1 MTRSAWWKLIGF
13 AAGMVA
19 LWFGLRAAGVDLF
32 AIRPERVR
40 QFVLSFGAL
49 APLIYL
55 LVYSQPIVPF
65 PASILTIAGGLAFGP
80 VWGTVAAVT
89 GATTRACG
97 QFGVARL
104 LGYDTVAKLLRGRR
118 AAALNDKIRA
128 NSFQTVLWIRLIPNV
143 PFDMQNYGL
152 GFSKVRFG
160 PYALATFLGILPSC
174 FVFVYLGYSLTDPRH
189 LWKFLL
195 AILLM
200 AGLSFLPRTWSALRQ
215 RRQGIRSA

>member
-1 MTRSAWWKLIGF
+1 MTRSAWWKLIGC
-13 AAGMVA
+13 AAVMVA

-40 QFVLSFGAL
+40 VFVLSFGVW

-65 PASILTIAGGLAFGP
+65 PVSILTIAGGLAFGP
-80 VWGTVAAVT
+80 VWGMVAAVA

-104 LGYDTVAKLLRGRR
+104 LGYDTVATLLRGRR
-118 AAALNDKIRA
+118 ATALNDKIRD
-128 NSFQTVLWIRLIPNV
+128 NSFHTVLWIRLIPNV

-152 GFSKVRFG
+152 GFSKVRFW
-160 PYALATFLGILPSC
+160 PYALATLLGIMPGC
-174 FVFVYLGYSLTDPRH
+174 FAFVSLGYSLTDPRQ

-200 AGLSFLPRTWSALRQ
+200 AGLSFLPRAWSALQQ
-215 RRQGIRSA
+215 RRQGIRPA